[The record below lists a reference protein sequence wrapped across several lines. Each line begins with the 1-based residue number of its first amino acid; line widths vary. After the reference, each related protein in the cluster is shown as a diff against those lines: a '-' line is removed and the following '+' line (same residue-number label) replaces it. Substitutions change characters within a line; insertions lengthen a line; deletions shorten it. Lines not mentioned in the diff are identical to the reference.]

1 MAGTS
6 GPTGT
11 STGTTATTG
20 TGANAW
26 MGAGAALNAQY
37 MEKQSSTTYLT
48 QTSQP
53 DITSLVNGVMQQLV
67 GRNATAEEIQ
77 RYGSELLAAER
88 ANPGQFSGSTTQT
101 DTGRV
106 VYGTQTSAGVDPA
119 GFLQTLIG
127 GTADAQSYQAATG
140 YFQSMMQSMN
150 QFKGALNG

>member
-1 MAGTS
+1 MAT

-11 STGTTATTG
+11 SAGTTATTS

-26 MGAGAALNAQY
+26 MGASSTLNAAY
-37 MEKQSSTTYLT
+37 MEKASSTTYLT

-53 DITSLVNGVMQQLV
+53 DITSLVNGVMQQMV
-67 GRNATAEEIQ
+67 GRNATPEEIA
-77 RYGSELLAAER
+77 RYGTELLAAER
-88 ANPGQFSGSTTQT
+88 ANPGRFSGTTQQT

-106 VYGTQTSAGVDPA
+106 VSGTQTSAGVDPS

-140 YFQSMMQSMN
+140 YFQTMMQSMN